1 MRAVKQVTI
10 YTDGS
15 SRGNP
20 GPGGYGTLLVYRG
33 RKKELSAG
41 FAKTTNNRMEIL
53 AALAGL
59 ESLKEPCKV
68 TVVSDSKYLVDAMS
82 KGWIHGW
89 KKKGWS
95 RGPNKPLKNVDLWQ
109 RMAEAVGGHEVT
121 WKWVKGH
128 AGHPENE
135 RCDVLAT
142 EAADRRGNPPDAGFS
157 GAGRGDQLKF

>member
-1 MRAVKQVTI
+1 MKKIII

-20 GPGGYGTLLVYRG
+20 GPGGYGTLMIYQDHR
-33 RKKELSAG
+33 KELSGG

-53 AALAGL
+53 AALTGI
-59 ESLKEPCKV
+59 ESLLEPCQI
-68 TVVSDSKYLVDAMS
+68 TVYSDSKYVIDTMD

-95 RGPNKPLKNVDLWQ
+95 RGPNKPLKNADLWQ
-109 RMAEAVGGHEVT
+109 RMAEAIHGHQIS

-128 AGHPENE
+128 SGQPENE
-135 RCDVLAT
+135 RCDQLAT
-142 EAADRRGNPPDAGFS
+142 EAADLRGNPKDSGFKPD
-157 GAGRGDQLKF
+157 Q

>member
-1 MRAVKQVTI
+1 MKHITI

-20 GPGGYGTLLVYRG
+20 GPGGYGTLLIYNG
-33 RKKELSAG
+33 HQKELSGG

-53 AALAGL
+53 AALCGI
-59 ESLKEPCKV
+59 ESLKESCKV
-68 TVVSDSKYLVDAMS
+68 TVYSDSKYVIDTMD

-89 KKKGWS
+89 EKKGWS
-95 RGPNKPLKNVDLWQ
+95 RGPRKPLKNVDLWK
-109 RMAEAVGGHEVT
+109 RMLDAVRDHDIT

-128 AGHPENE
+128 SGHPENE

-142 EAADRRGNPPDAGFS
+142 TAADRRGNPVDEGFV
-157 GAGRGDQLKF
+157 G